1 MIFFAWGYFL
11 DYLERNYG
19 IVKERMIY
27 QMECSLALGRKLID
41 SELDTGILNF
51 IVRPIVKA
59 FYDYWAQH
67 DARKGT
73 LKQINITL
81 EAVKK
86 LLLNGNS
93 EEHFN
98 KITEE
103 NFPSFLKYDQVTFQC
118 SKHHKNY
125 EKLKDNSKDTFIN
138 YLKEVKTFL
147 EVKEDVKDYGD
158 LCRAAFKT
166 KEIASRNLMKQLK
179 LTENGIKIIEDD
191 PSILSIPTGKKII
204 IKALRKGFEATK
216 KEFLEAIDD
225 TYI

>member
-1 MIFFAWGYFL
+1 M
-11 DYLERNYG
+11 DYLERNYS
-19 IVKERMIY
+19 IVKERMIF
-27 QMECSLALGRKLID
+27 QMENSLALGRKLID

-73 LKQINITL
+73 LKQINISL
-81 EAVKK
+81 EAGKK

-93 EEHFN
+93 EAGFN
-98 KITEE
+98 NIIEE
-103 NFPSFLKYDQVTFQC
+103 NFPNFLKYDQVTYQC

-125 EKLKDNSKDTFIN
+125 EKLKINSKDTFLN

-166 KEIASRNLMKQLK
+166 KEIARSNLMKQLE
-179 LTENGIKIIEDD
+179 LTENGIKIIEED
-191 PSILSIPTGKKII
+191 PSILSLPTGKKII
-204 IKALRKGFEATK
+204 IKALRKGFEVTK
-216 KEFLEAIDD
+216 DEFIEAIGD